1 MQLAAMMDGHIS
13 IPLKGTVHR
22 PKYQKSIK
30 HRKRFF
36 QTGTAIL
43 GSAIIPIPSFDLTY
57 IAASACH
64 SDSVLYKVLYLTVFH
79 RSFTIDTIHRHASG
93 VLLQQ

>member
-30 HRKRFF
+30 HRKRFC
-36 QTGTAIL
+36 QTGTAAIF
-43 GSAIIPIPSFDLTY
+43 IIPIPSFDLTY
-57 IAASACH
+57 ISASACH
-64 SDSVLYKVLYLTVFH
+64 SDSVLYKFYILQYFIV
-79 RSFTIDTIHRHASG
+79 R
-93 VLLQQ
+93 LL

>member
-1 MQLAAMMDGHIS
+1 
-13 IPLKGTVHR
+13 
-22 PKYQKSIK
+22 
-30 HRKRFF
+30 
-36 QTGTAIL
+36 
-43 GSAIIPIPSFDLTY
+43 LTY